1 MKHLRFLL
9 LMAALLLP
17 LSACAA
23 PAGDGI
29 VLGTDGRITGQITS
43 DLGVPIELDLA
54 LPAAPPDQ
62 ALTVEYRRFTKRE
75 LQRALRAIGQSD
87 EGDLFADQT
96 GCSYLGRWQEE
107 ASAPVSHEEAA
118 QQAVEIGHAL
128 FAELGVDV
136 VQTPRSVGR
145 PYEWDDSRQLYWHG
159 MSEPEAM
166 SAYYEAQF
174 YSPRRK
180 RTRPEQGEYTVV
192 DFDVLLDGVPV
203 TQNCF
208 YPAGY
213 ADEPDAKTGFSTT
226 ASVTVS
232 DSGALVRFVLDY
244 IPVVLSRSP
253 LETPLPA
260 WREAV
265 EMACRKCSDAP
276 DSLEDFTFFNENI
289 GMDVTHYAR
298 RPILTGLV
306 CRYETVTE
314 FEWVPVWEPSF
325 SYEILR
331 NGYRY

>member
-1 MKHLRFLL
+1 MRVLYFLL
-9 LMAALLLP
+9 LTAALLLP

-23 PAGDGI
+23 PAGDEI
-29 VLGTDGRITGQITS
+29 ALGEDGHITGQITS
-43 DLGVPIELDLA
+43 DRGVPIELDLS
-54 LPAAPPDQ
+54 LPASAPPDQ

-75 LQRALRAIGQSD
+75 LQKALRAIGQSD

-96 GCSYLGRWQEE
+96 GCGYSGRWKEE

-118 QQAVEIGHAL
+118 RQAVEIGHAL

-136 VQTPRSVGR
+136 AKMPRSVGR
-145 PYEWDDSRQLYWHG
+145 PYEWDDSKQPYWHG

-192 DFDVLLDGVPV
+192 DFDVLLDSVPV
-203 TQNCF
+203 VPCCA

-213 ADEPDAKTGFSTT
+213 ADEPDAQIGFSTT

-232 DSGALVRFVLDY
+232 DSGALVRFNLSY

-253 LETPLPA
+253 LETPLPT
-260 WREAV
+260 WREAI
-265 EMACRKCSDAP
+265 EAACRKCP
-276 DSLEDFTFFNENI
+276 DTLEEYTFFNENI
-289 GMDVTHYAR
+289 GMEVTHYAE
-298 RPILTGLV
+298 RPILTGLI

-314 FEWVPVWEPSF
+314 FEWVPVWVPSF
-325 SYEILR
+325 SHEVLR
-331 NGYRY
+331 NGYRH